1 MSTGELYER
10 GLELRKKIFGGSD
23 VEKRMQSM
31 GEFGAPLQSIVNA
44 YVYGDIWSRPGLP
57 NKSRSLAMLGITAAI
72 NRPQEFR
79 IHVKGALANG
89 CTREEI
95 REVLLLVAMYCGVP
109 ASNEAHRIAL
119 EVFGEA

>member
-1 MSTGELYER
+1 MTRRIACSG
-10 GLELRKKIFGGSD
+10 
-23 VEKRMQSM
+23 V
-31 GEFGAPLQSIVNA
+31 A
-44 YVYGDIWSRPGLP
+44 
-57 NKSRSLAMLGITAAI
+57 ITIGCVVVAI

-109 ASNEAHRIAL
+109 ASNESHRIAL